1 MNTRRSYIESL
12 NAGRQRREHASL
24 EDLNRSLASLD
35 ARFSR
40 GLREDGNEDA
50 APRGAP
56 GPAATGAGRDFPR
69 NPAAG
74 GGVASIGRIASELN
88 SLREELHRRVEGA
101 SRSPERSET
110 VASGR
115 PETGGAGPGRPR
127 GSAGFLSERPAGA
140 DIDALHREM
149 AAMRGAVDALA
160 REETVQSVGRRFD
173 AVEARLSSAGD
184 GMIAGVADRLDRI
197 HAAVASLPDSLA
209 IDSLDE
215 KMRTLATAMEHVA
228 RQKEIPGAATFA
240 AIEERLD
247 EISRAIVA
255 SSAQPASSLHSEHL
269 ARIEARITSLSRQ
282 LEELVED
289 RPVDALV
296 KQLNLL
302 SARIEDIAGRAEMP
316 DGAVDRLSRQIEL
329 IAQRLEEGAPA
340 FDPGIVLRDM
350 EKRFDALTQALEQRH
365 ETAREQSVALFR
377 DLEERLERYNQDAL
391 STDTTIVEALNKRF
405 SDLED
410 AISSLRG
417 AEPQAMRALEER
429 LNDVAERLGRHG
441 DHAAAID
448 PGLVRSIES
457 QVESLAA
464 HLSQSGR
471 GGPEFDDIGPRLELI
486 ERSLMESREAIVVA
500 AREAAENAV
509 RSHNLPEGDAA
520 VLSGLAEELQSLEKL
535 ARSSDER
542 NARTF
547 EAIHDTLLQIV
558 ERLGALENVASS
570 SAPVA
575 EAAPARKLEFAEA
588 PSLDLEEAAP
598 LVDASVALPKAEVVR
613 DPKRSPAEAAA
624 AAAMAALSSSEP
636 AEPRS
641 KASPK
646 KSRLGKLSKALSRR
660 KSSGDPVE
668 ERREPTADAA
678 ETPAPEVGLDAPL
691 DPRLANQPLEPGSG
705 APDINAIMR
714 RVRDERS
721 DEGRA
726 RDAEAAKSDFIA
738 AARRAAQAAAAEA
751 EVLKKKSDPKG
762 PSRGFS
768 LKRLLRSNAKIMVLA
783 AGIVLVGV
791 AGTQLGKALLNEN
804 GHKTAVA
811 KPKPVASTG
820 VAAPKSETAAKTAA
834 PKQEAAKSVAAMSP
848 VTPLPARSAVNEQL
862 AAAPVVRTDVP
873 PSAAGGPVAPV
884 VAAPAPSRP
893 SVEAASTASP
903 PVTNKAVPAAA
914 PGDTLASAAADE
926 KVLQAG
932 GAGPKSASADPDG
945 SSAPA
950 IRPDGAIDGPKAV
963 SSAAPDK
970 AAEAPVAKIPVP
982 DEAGPLPL
990 REAAEGGDPKALF
1003 EIGTRYA
1010 DGRGVAP
1017 DMKGAAK
1024 WYERSAELGFAPA
1037 EYRIGNFYEKGIGVE
1052 RDIAKAEEWYKKA
1065 AGQGNAAAMHNLG
1078 VLYAMGA
1085 DGPVDNE
1092 TAVNWFEKAAELGVK
1107 DSQFNLGILAAKGV
1121 GMPQSLEESYKW
1133 FALVAKTGDKDAAAK
1148 RDEIANSL
1156 RPEQLQKA
1164 RAAVELWKAK
1174 PVDTAANIVDIPDSW
1189 RESDAQ
1195 TASIDM
1201 KQAVRNIQLI
1211 LNKNGY
1217 DAGSPD
1223 GVMGART
1230 KSAIAD
1236 FQKANGMEPTGEVNE
1251 ALVTALL
1258 KKK

>member
-40 GLREDGNEDA
+40 GLREDTDEEV
-50 APRGAP
+50 APRGEA
-56 GPAATGAGRDFPR
+56 GSATERTGGDFGR

-88 SLREELHRRVEGA
+88 SLREELRRRVEGA
-101 SRSPERSET
+101 SRSPERSDTAASSHSET
-110 VASGR
+110 A
-115 PETGGAGPGRPR
+115 GAGPERPR
-127 GSAGFLSERPAGA
+127 GSAGFLSERAGGA

-149 AAMRGAVDALA
+149 AAMRGAV
-160 REETVQSVGRRFD
+160 
-173 AVEARLSSAGD
+173 EARLSDAAGE
-184 GMIAGVADRLDRI
+184 MIAGVADRLDRI
-197 HAAVASLPDSLA
+197 HAAMASLPDSLA
-209 IDSLDE
+209 IDSLDQ
-215 KMRTLATAMEHVA
+215 KMRTLATAVEHVA

-255 SSAQPASSLHSEHL
+255 SSAQSAPGLDGGEHL

-282 LEELVED
+282 IEELVED

-302 SARIEDIAGRAEMP
+302 SARVEDIADRAEMP
-316 DGAVDRLSRQIEL
+316 DSAVDRLSRQIEL
-329 IAQRLEEGAPA
+329 VAQRIEDGAPA
-340 FDPGIVLRDM
+340 FDPDIVLRDM
-350 EKRFDALTQALEQRH
+350 EKRFDTLTQALEQRH

-410 AISSLRG
+410 AISRLGG
-417 AEPQAMRALEER
+417 AEPQAMRAIEER
-429 LNDVAERLGRHG
+429 LNDVAERLDRHG
-441 DHAAAID
+441 GHASAID
-448 PGLVRSIES
+448 LGLVRSIES

-464 HLSQSGR
+464 HLAQSGR
-471 GGPEFDDIGPRLELI
+471 GGTEFDDISPRLELI
-486 ERSLMESREAIVVA
+486 ERSLMESREAVVIA

-509 RSHNLPEGDAA
+509 RSHDLPEGDAA

-535 ARSSDER
+535 ARTSDER

-558 ERLGALENVASS
+558 ERLGALESVASP
-570 SAPVA
+570 SAPVT

-588 PSLDLEEAAP
+588 PPLDLEEAAP
-598 LVDASVALPKAEVVR
+598 LVDASGALPKAEVVR

-624 AAAMAALSSSEP
+624 AAAIAALSSSEV
-636 AEPRS
+636 AEPES
-641 KASPK
+641 KDTPK
-646 KSRLGKLSKALSRR
+646 KSRLRRLSRALSRR
-660 KSSGDPVE
+660 KSSENPVE
-668 ERREPTADAA
+668 ERREPTADAGA
-678 ETPAPEVGLDAPL
+678 AGTEAPEIGIDAPL

-762 PSRGFS
+762 SSGGFS

-783 AGIVLVGV
+783 AGVVLVGV
-791 AGTQLGKALLNEN
+791 AGTQLGKALLND
-804 GHKTAVA
+804 GSHKIVVA
-811 KPKPVASTG
+811 KPKSMASTG
-820 VAAPKSETAAKTAA
+820 VATPKDKTAA
-834 PKQEAAKSVAAMSP
+834 AKAEAAKSVAAKSP
-848 VTPLPARSAVNEQL
+848 AAKSPAAPLPARSAVNEETP
-862 AAAPVVRTDVP
+862 AALEDTPL
-873 PSAAGGPVAPV
+873 SIAGSPVAPV
-884 VAAPAPSRP
+884 VVAPAPLKP
-893 SVEAASTASP
+893 SAEAAKVVSP
-903 PVTNKAVPAAA
+903 TMDGKAVPAAA
-914 PGDTLASAAADE
+914 QSHSPTPAVADD

-932 GAGPKSASADPDG
+932 AAGPKSVSAGPAVG
-945 SSAPA
+945 SAPA
-950 IRPDGAIDGPKAV
+950 IGPDGAVAGSKVVASI
-963 SSAAPDK
+963 APDK
-970 AAEAPVAKIPVP
+970 VAAAAPAVKMQVP
-982 DEAGPLPL
+982 DDAGPLPL
-990 REAAEGGDPKALF
+990 REAAEGGDPRALF

-1010 DGRGVAP
+1010 DGKGVAS
-1017 DMKGAAK
+1017 DMKSAAR

-1052 RDIAKAEEWYKKA
+1052 RDIAKAEGWYKKA

-1085 DGPVDNE
+1085 DGPVDNDA
-1092 TAVNWFEKAAELGVK
+1092 AVRWFEKAAELGVK

-1174 PVDTAANIVDIPDSW
+1174 PVDTAANIVDIPDAW

-1223 GVMGART
+1223 GVMGAKT